1 MLWKEVLDHD
11 EVVFA
16 LSENMGKETMEK
28 PLHQFVL
35 TCSRSVKFCL
45 SDDR

>member
-16 LSENMGKETMEK
+16 LSENTGKESVEK
-28 PLHQFVL
+28 SLYKFVL
-35 TCSRSVKFCL
+35 TCSRSVKFYL
-45 SDDR
+45 SHVR